1 MKILFADYE
10 TGLLAGRKH
19 EEEVLKKITLTGRPS
34 FLNTMTTKR
43 NFTGFWKTPMPW
55 SLHFSKSMMKS

>member
-19 EEEVLKKITLTGRPS
+19 EEEVLKK
-34 FLNTMTTKR
+34 NQ
-43 NFTGFWKTPMPW
+43 TPMPW

>member
-19 EEEVLKKITLTGRPS
+19 EEEILKKNHPDWETV